1 MDELIKKEKTKAPV
15 EQHADNIYNIDNI
28 KSFQPSINQFIVIS
42 SNSIPGLPGFKLHE
56 RKKSFDHYNLIVYGD
71 DPKVFRQQGHIT
83 LEKDRCLVEDAYI
96 SPEQKEKYYRLTEEN
111 IEELKSF
118 PCIFASENKYYG
130 RTDNNHYAF
139 VGYLED
145 VKIRSNGIELY
156 CSDLILAIPQ
166 TKLNEVLSTFG
177 ICGKKGRFNELNH
190 SHWTV
195 KDINLQEA
203 LHDTGMDRI

>member
-71 DPKVFRQQGHIT
+71 DPEVFRQQGHIT

-130 RTDNNHYAF
+130 KTDNNHYAF

-156 CSDLILAIPQ
+156 CCY
-166 TKLNEVLSTFG
+166 LNLYSQ
-177 ICGKKGRFNELNH
+177 L
-190 SHWTV
+190 
-195 KDINLQEA
+195 
-203 LHDTGMDRI
+203 